1 MKMDIILA
9 LIKFPYRRYPR
20 TRSMQAFHPG
30 EVVATVQWQQR
41 ATLRSLIK
49 IVGQTLKTS
58 MTQKDKYC
66 MIPPA
71 CCYIEQSNSQRQKKQ
86 NCGDLELK
94 CGRMGSYY
102 LMGMEFRCGMIK
114 VLAASGD
121 GSATMLLDYT
131 LKIYLFNHFYDTPPP
146 THTHSK
152 VATMLYFSILG

>member
-66 MIPPA
+66 MIPLRNQI
-71 CCYIEQSNSQRQKKQ
+71 CRKYTGCQGMGRRW
-86 NCGDLELK
+86 DLEVIVKQIGSFSL
-94 CGRMGSYY
+94 GR
-102 LMGMEFRCGMIK
+102 
-114 VLAASGD
+114 
-121 GSATMLLDYT
+121 
-131 LKIYLFNHFYDTPPP
+131 
-146 THTHSK
+146 
-152 VATMLYFSILG
+152 